1 MPTLDASQISSRL
14 LNDPVLIN
22 KRLDRWKIRL
32 QNLTEIQLPTD
43 YPRLLPPK
51 VVEAIKILN
60 LPETTALAVL
70 QLSLAIPSETV
81 PTSSTSS
88 PFNIT
93 TSSDNDTFHDH
104 PSPFIIL
111 LAAFALLL
119 YRYTGDE
126 DIVVGSSSDT
136 RNPLVLRINVS
147 PTDTF
152 EQIVHKIQQVER
164 EATADEVPFNLLL
177 SSLFNDKE
185 RQGSTKRKNS
195 LSSLALINS
204 PLFRVR
210 FFNQTDM
217 PEIPVLQATSSA
229 TDLTVTITS
238 HSSSSLRHALL
249 PAIEI
254 LVSYNQILF
263 SEKRISHILDQL
275 VAIIDYSAQHKETC
289 VAEIPIVTKQCI
301 EIIPN
306 PNANLKWSEFQG
318 SITDIFSTNAKKIPD
333 NRCVVE
339 SIDRNKEERVF
350 TYRQINEASNIL
362 AHYLISNGIE
372 REDVIMIYAYRG
384 VDLVISIMGAL
395 KAGAIF
401 SVIDPAY
408 PPDRQSIYLS
418 VAKPSGLVILKRSGI
433 IHSIVREYIQEN
445 LSIKCEIPA
454 LEISD
459 DGFLRGG
466 IKESGN
472 DEDVLD
478 TVRDRASLDVGV
490 VIGPDSIGTLSF
502 TSGSTGIPKGVRG
515 RHFSLTHYYPWMAQE
530 FGLSEKDRFTMLSGI
545 AHDPIQRDIFTP
557 LFFGAELH
565 VPTNED
571 IGIPGK
577 LAEWMAKHQVT
588 VTHLTPAMGQLL
600 SANANTPIPSLSNAF
615 FVGDILTKRDCYRL
629 QSIASNTKIINMY
642 GTTETQRSVSY
653 FTIPPLSSAPAFLK
667 VQKDIMPA
675 GRGMQNVQL
684 LVVNRH
690 NKNLLCGVGEIGE
703 IYIRAGGL
711 AEGYLELEDVTKE
724 KFLNNWFSNE
734 TIIESQEDEGN
745 EEWRKFW
752 KGKRDRIYKSGDLGR
767 YQSDGNVECTGRAD
781 NQIKIRGFRIELGE
795 IDTHLSQHPFVRE
808 NVTLVRRD
816 KYEEQTLVSYFVPI
830 ENEESEAFLSSTD
843 EVDEE
848 DNEEKGIAKRK
859 YRRLIKQ
866 IKDYLKQKLPS
877 YSVPSVFVPLK
888 KMPLTPNGK
897 IDKPALPFPD
907 TPQFASSTSGA
918 SNNVLK
924 TSIQKMNSVEEK
936 VHSIWSRLL
945 PNPPTPYI
953 PLDENFFD
961 LGGHSILATRLIFE
975 LRKICNVD
983 IPLGM
988 IFEQPTIRGQAM
1000 EINNI
1005 LQSDLNIAI
1014 IDNMT
1019 DEKAVDNK
1027 NKDSVKKEFDY
1038 AADVDLLASEYLL
1051 EKYDPLPETYERKT
1065 IFVTGVTGFLGA
1077 FILSSL
1083 LYLNDTKVIAHVRAQ
1098 NKELAIERVRKSCIS
1113 HLVWKEEWL
1122 TEGRLEVVNGDLGKD
1137 RLGIEEAEWD
1147 SLAERVDVIIHN
1159 GALVHWVYPYNK
1171 LKAVNVLG
1179 TLQCIKLASK
1189 HHVKPFNFISST
1201 SIFDTEHYVLLSDS
1215 LIEKGKNGI
1224 SEDDDLE
1231 GSRYELRTGYGQS
1244 KWVAE
1249 KLILEARKRG
1259 LPTTII
1265 RPGYIVGHSKTGVT
1279 NTDDFIW
1286 RLIKGCVQ
1294 LKLVPTIHNIINM
1307 CPVDYVSECVI
1318 RISLSPIAPSKGVF
1332 HITHAI
1338 NPSFRF
1344 DDLFNS
1350 LSLYGYIVSKTEYIV
1365 WRNKLME
1372 FTLKSQDNALYP
1384 LLHFVLD
1391 DLPTTTKAPQLNN
1404 SNTIEVVGFE
1414 CETISDRF
1422 MGIYLGYLVKV
1433 GFLDKPDLRGGS
1445 KIGIE
1450 KVLDLPD
1457 VVAALEGIEV
1467 LKRSGRN

>member
-1 MPTLDASQISSRL
+1 MSTLDASQISSRL

-43 YPRLLPPK
+43 YPRPLPPK

-70 QLSLAIPSETV
+70 QLSLAIPSDTV
-81 PTSSTSS
+81 SISS

-93 TSSDNDTFHDH
+93 TSPDNDTFYDN

-111 LAAFALLL
+111 LAAFTLLL

-147 PTDTF
+147 PKDTF

-177 SSLFNDKE
+177 SSLFNDNKE
-185 RQGSTKRKNS
+185 SQESTKRKDS
-195 LSSLALINS
+195 LSNLALVNS

-217 PEIPVLQATSSA
+217 PEIPVLQATSST

-275 VAIIDYSAQHKETC
+275 VAIINYSAQHKETC
-289 VAEIPIVTKQCI
+289 VAEIPITTKQCI

-306 PNANLKWSEFQG
+306 PNADLKWSEFQG
-318 SITDIFSTNAKKIPD
+318 AITDIFSINAKKIPD

-339 SIDRNKEERVF
+339 SIDHNEEERVF

-384 VDLVISIMGAL
+384 VDLVISIIGAL
-395 KAGAIF
+395 KAGATF

-408 PPDRQSIYLS
+408 PPDRQNIYLS

-433 IHSIVREYIQEN
+433 IHSTVHEYIREN

-454 LEISD
+454 LEILD

-466 IKESGN
+466 INESGN
-472 DEDVLD
+472 DVLD
-478 TVRDRASLDVGV
+478 IVRDRASLDVGV

-565 VPTNED
+565 IPTSED
-571 IGIPGK
+571 IGIPGR

-588 VTHLTPAMGQLL
+588 VTHLTPD
-600 SANANTPIPSLSNAF
+600 TPIPSLHNAF

-629 QSIASNTKIINMY
+629 QSIASNTQIINMY

-653 FTIPPLSSAPAFLK
+653 FTIPPLASAPAFLK

-703 IYIRAGGL
+703 IYVRAGGL
-711 AEGYLELEDVTKE
+711 AEGYLELDDITKE
-724 KFLNNWFSNE
+724 KFLNNWFSDG
-734 TIIESQEDEGN
+734 TILESPEDEGN

-752 KGKRDRIYKSGDLGR
+752 KGKRDRMYKSGDLGR
-767 YQSDGNVECTGRAD
+767 YQSDGNGRAD

-830 ENEESEAFLSSTD
+830 ENEESEAFLSSND
-843 EVDEE
+843 EAEE
-848 DNEEKGIAKRK
+848 DNEEKGITKRK
-859 YRRLIKQ
+859 YRKFIKQ
-866 IKDYLKQKLPS
+866 IRDYLKQKLPS

-907 TPQFASSTSGA
+907 TPQFSSSTSDT

-924 TSIQKMNSVEEK
+924 TSMQKMNPVEQK
-936 VHSIWSRLL
+936 VHTIWSKLL

-1005 LQSDLNIAI
+1005 LQSDLNIV
-1014 IDNMT
+1014 MT
-1019 DEKAVDNK
+1019 DNVTAETTVDNK
-1027 NKDSVKKEFDY
+1027 NKDSIKKEFNY

-1051 EKYDPLPETYERKT
+1051 EKYDPLPENYERKT

-1083 LYLNDTKVIAHVRAQ
+1083 LYLNETKVIAHVRAQ
-1098 NKELAIERVRKSCIS
+1098 DKELAIERVRKSCIS
-1113 HLVWKEEWL
+1113 HLVWNEEWL

-1137 RLGIEEAEWD
+1137 RLGIEEEEWN
-1147 SLAERVDVIIHN
+1147 SLAERVDVVIHN

-1189 HHVKPFNFISST
+1189 HHTKPFNFISST
-1201 SIFDTEHYVLLSDS
+1201 SIFDTEHYVSLSDS
-1215 LIEKGKNGI
+1215 LIEKGEKGI

-1259 LPTTII
+1259 LPATII

-1332 HITHAI
+1332 HITHPI
-1338 NPSFRF
+1338 NPFRF

-1350 LSLYGYIVSKTEYIV
+1350 LPLYGYIVSKTEYIV
-1365 WRNKLME
+1365 WRNELME

-1404 SNTIEVVGFE
+1404 SNTIEVVGME
-1414 CETISDRF
+1414 CEPISERL

-1445 KIGIE
+1445 RIGNE

-1457 VVAALEGIEV
+1457 VVVALEGIEV